1 MLNFEDILK
10 SYPPRLQSFK
20 ENILKEYLQ
29 YKILDLLF
37 TSELA
42 SKLVF
47 LGGTAIRII
56 HKSPRFSEAL
66 DFDNKG
72 LNSSDFST
80 LSHYLKYELEL
91 DGYEVEIKEIV
102 KATYHCHI
110 KFPGLL
116 FQYGL
121 SGYKEEKI
129 LIQID
134 SEPQDYDYV
143 PDRYLLNQFGLFRYI
158 HAVPPNLLLSQKIA
172 AIFTRKRAMGRDFFD
187 VVYLMSKTDP
197 DYTYLHAKL
206 RIDSQNSLI
215 ERLKERSKRIDF
227 KVLAKDIE
235 PFLFDPKEK
244 DRVFYFK
251 EWLDRLADR
260 PLSQG

>member
-42 SKLVF
+42 SKLIF

-56 HKSPRFSEAL
+56 HNSPRFSEVL

-72 LNSSDFST
+72 LTSFDFSKI
-80 LSHYLKYELEL
+80 SHYLKYELEL
-91 DGYEVEIKEIV
+91 DGYEVEIKEIL
-102 KATYHCHI
+102 KGTYHCYI
-110 KFPGLL
+110 KFPGLF

-143 PDRYLLNQFGLFRYI
+143 PDKHLLNNFGIFRYI
-158 HAVPPNLLLSQKIA
+158 NVVPPNLLLSQKIG
-172 AIFTRKRAMGRDFFD
+172 AIITRKREMGRDFFD

-197 DYTYLHAKL
+197 DYQYLEVKL
-206 RIDSQNSLI
+206 NIDSKDLLI
-215 ERLKERSKRIDF
+215 KRLKEKTERLDF
-227 KVLAKDIE
+227 KTLAKDIE
-235 PFLFDPKEK
+235 PFLFHPKEK
-244 DRVFYFK
+244 DRVLYFK
-251 EWLDRLADR
+251 EWLDKLDEENR
-260 PLSQG
+260 S

>member
-20 ENILKEYLQ
+20 ENILKEYLH

-56 HKSPRFSEAL
+56 HYSPRFSEDL

-72 LNSSDFST
+72 LTSSDFSEI
-80 LSHYLKYELEL
+80 SHYLEYELEL
-91 DGYEVEIKEIV
+91 DGYEVEIKE
-102 KATYHCHI
+102 KLKGTYHCYI

-134 SEPQDYDYV
+134 SEPQDYGYV
-143 PDRYLLNQFGLFRYI
+143 PDKYLLNKFGLFRYI
-158 HAVPPNLLLSQKIA
+158 NVVPPNLLLSQKIA
-172 AIFTRKRAMGRDFFD
+172 AIITRKREMGRDFFD

-197 DYTYLHAKL
+197 DYKYLKVKL
-206 RIDSQNSLI
+206 KIDSKDLLI
-215 ERLKERSKRIDF
+215 KRLKEKSERLDF
-227 KVLAKDIE
+227 KTLAKDIE

-244 DRVFYFK
+244 DRVLYFMG
-251 EWLDRLADR
+251 WLDKLAEENR
-260 PLSQG
+260 